1 MNMATYGFIG
11 VGNMGGA
18 LARAVCRTAEPDEIF
33 LANHTLEKAK
43 ALAEELGCRVTDN
56 SAIAESADFIFLGVK
71 PQMMEGLL
79 TQIGPLLA
87 ARKTRFILV
96 TMDLEYTL
104 PPLRRQHFQQRVV
117 LPLRQRTIQ
126 QRRPELH
133 THASTSFSFSLF

>member
-1 MNMATYGFIG
+1 MATYGFIG

-79 TQIGPLLA
+79 TEIGPLLA
-87 ARKTRFILV
+87 ARKTRFVLV
-96 TMDLEYTL
+96 SMSIAVA
-104 PPLRRQHFQQRVV
+104 VV
-117 LPLRQRTIQ
+117 AVAAMVAE
-126 QRRPELH
+126 ELCR
-133 THASTSFSFSLF
+133 